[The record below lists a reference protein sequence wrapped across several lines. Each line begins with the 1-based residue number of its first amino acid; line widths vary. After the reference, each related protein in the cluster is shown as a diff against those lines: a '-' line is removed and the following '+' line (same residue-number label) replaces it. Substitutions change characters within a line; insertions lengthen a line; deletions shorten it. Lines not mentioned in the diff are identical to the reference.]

1 MVYRQPYSIM
11 KTTIKSVRPEM
22 YNGEATGKVIINVA
36 DAMKGVERNVDGD
49 GVISFAIV
57 DTCTALRMQSVALS
71 AQVRNEVDATL
82 QSAVNYR
89 LDAAKALGFN
99 ELISVLNVILAGTT
113 VDIEPE
119 VKEAEAAE
127 ATENGEEAH
136 TVVFYKMK
144 NIELSNMAKFV
155 VAQFFVNNFM
165 KVEDVNQQM
174 MMIKAMF
181 GISL

>member
-1 MVYRQPYSIM
+1 M

-22 YNGEATGKVIINVA
+22 FNGEATGKVIVNVS
-36 DAMKGVERNVDGD
+36 DAMKGVQRNVDDD
-49 GVISFAIV
+49 GVIVFEVV

-89 LDAAKALGFN
+89 LDAAKAFGFN
-99 ELISVLNVILAGTT
+99 ELVSVLNVILAGAT
-113 VDIEPE
+113 VDIECE
-119 VKEAEAAE
+119 AKEAKEAKSAD
-127 ATENGEEAH
+127 EEEQH
-136 TVVFYKMK
+136 TVVFYKIK
-144 NIELSNMAKFV
+144 DLELSNMSKFV

-174 MMIKAMF
+174 TMIKAMF
-181 GISL
+181 SISLQ

>member
-1 MVYRQPYSIM
+1 M

-22 YNGEATGKVIINVA
+22 FNGEATGKVIVNVS

-49 GVISFAIV
+49 GVITFAVV

-71 AQVRNEVDATL
+71 AQVRNEVDAVL

-99 ELISVLNVILAGTT
+99 ELVSVLNVILAGAT
-113 VDIEPE
+113 VDIECDA
-119 VKEAEAAE
+119 KEAKE
-127 ATENGEEAH
+127 TEKSDEEEQH

-144 NIELSNMAKFV
+144 NLELSNMAKFV

>member
-1 MVYRQPYSIM
+1 M

-22 YNGEATGKVIINVA
+22 FNGEATGKVIINVA
-36 DAMKGVERNVDGD
+36 DGMKGVERNVDGD
-49 GVISFAIV
+49 GVITFQFI

-71 AQVRNEVDATL
+71 AQVRNEVDAAL

-99 ELISVLNVILAGTT
+99 ELISVLNVILAGAT
-113 VDIEPE
+113 VDIECE
-119 VKEAEAAE
+119 AKEAEK
-127 ATENGEEAH
+127 TDEEEQH

-144 NIELSNMAKFV
+144 NLELSNMAKFV

-165 KVEDVNQQM
+165 KMEDVNQQM
-174 MMIKAMF
+174 TMIKAMF
-181 GISL
+181 GVSL

>member
-1 MVYRQPYSIM
+1 M

-22 YNGEATGKVIINVA
+22 FNGEATGKVIVNVS

-49 GVISFAIV
+49 GVITFKFI

-99 ELISVLNVILAGTT
+99 ELVSVLNVILVGAT
-113 VDIEPE
+113 VDIECDA
-119 VKEAEAAE
+119 KEAK
-127 ATENGEEAH
+127 EEEKNDEEEQH

-144 NIELSNMAKFV
+144 RLEWSNMAKFGG
-155 VAQFFVNNFM
+155 AQFFVNNVM
-165 KVEDVNQQM
+165 EVGDVNQQM
-174 MMIKAMF
+174 TMIKAMF
-181 GISL
+181 GVSL

>member
-1 MVYRQPYSIM
+1 M

-22 YNGEATGKVIINVA
+22 FNGEATGKVIVNVS

-49 GVISFAIV
+49 GVITFAV
-57 DTCTALRMQSVALS
+57 VETCTALRMQSVALS
-71 AQVRNEVDATL
+71 AQVRNEVDAAL

-99 ELISVLNVILAGTT
+99 ELVSVLNVILAGAT
-113 VDIEPE
+113 VDIECDA
-119 VKEAEAAE
+119 KEAKEVE
-127 ATENGEEAH
+127 KTNEEEQH

-144 NIELSNMAKFV
+144 DLELSNMAKFV

-174 MMIKAMF
+174 TMIKAMF
-181 GISL
+181 GVSL

>member
-1 MVYRQPYSIM
+1 M

-22 YNGEATGKVIINVA
+22 FAGEATGKVIVSVT
-36 DAMKGVERNVDGD
+36 DAMKGVERNVDSD
-49 GVISFAIV
+49 GVITFAVV
-57 DTCTALRMQSVALS
+57 DTCTSIRMQSVALS
-71 AQVRNEVDATL
+71 AQIRNGVDATL
-82 QSAVNYR
+82 QSVVNYR

-99 ELISVLNVILAGTT
+99 ELVSVLNVILAGAT
-113 VDIEPE
+113 VDVDCE

-127 ATENGEEAH
+127 STEEEH

-144 NIELSNMAKFV
+144 DIELSNMAKFV

-174 MMIKAMF
+174 LMIKAMF

>member
-1 MVYRQPYSIM
+1 M

-22 YNGEATGKVIINVA
+22 FNGEATGKVIVNVS
-36 DAMKGVERNVDGD
+36 DAMKGVERSVDGD
-49 GVISFAIV
+49 GVITFQFV

-89 LDAAKALGFN
+89 LDAAKAIGFN
-99 ELISVLNVILAGTT
+99 ELVSVLNVILAGAI
-113 VDIEPE
+113 VDIECE
-119 VKEAEAAE
+119 AKEAKEAEKTDDKE
-127 ATENGEEAH
+127 QH

-144 NIELSNMAKFV
+144 NLELSNMAKFV

-174 MMIKAMF
+174 TMIKAIF
-181 GISL
+181 GVSL

>member
-1 MVYRQPYSIM
+1 M

-22 YNGEATGKVIINVA
+22 FNGEATGKVIVNVS

-49 GVISFAIV
+49 GVITFQFI

-71 AQVRNEVDATL
+71 AQVRNEVDAAL

-99 ELISVLNVILAGTT
+99 ELVSVLNVILAGAT
-113 VDIEPE
+113 VDIECE
-119 VKEAEAAE
+119 AKEAEK
-127 ATENGEEAH
+127 TDEEEQH

-144 NIELSNMAKFV
+144 NLELSNMAKFV

-174 MMIKAMF
+174 TMIKAMF
-181 GISL
+181 GVSL

>member
-1 MVYRQPYSIM
+1 M

-22 YNGEATGKVIINVA
+22 FNGEATGKVIVNVS

-49 GVISFAIV
+49 GVITFKFI

-71 AQVRNEVDATL
+71 AQVRNEVDAAL

-99 ELISVLNVILAGTT
+99 ELVSVLNVILAGAT
-113 VDIEPE
+113 VGIECDA
-119 VKEAEAAE
+119 KEAK
-127 ATENGEEAH
+127 EEEKNDEEEQH

-144 NIELSNMAKFV
+144 SLELSNMAKFV

-174 MMIKAMF
+174 TMIKAMF